1 MEKERKSSHNGIER
15 MKHSIW
21 NNHAV
26 SGREIDLKFD
36 DK

>member
-15 MKHSIW
+15 MKHSIL
-21 NNHAV
+21 NNQAV
-26 SGREIDLKFD
+26 LGKEIDFKCD